1 MLATARKATG
11 NTAGFVQQGMR
22 MLIWKTVIGF
32 GMLLGLVMR
41 PAAAQLNV
49 QDIAIPP
56 VKTEQ
61 GLRASTIDTR
71 TLVPA
76 IDNRPI
82 PLQTPPENPVRKP
95 LPGGEKSNLPVGSIN
110 KLSATVNP
118 GAQFA
123 GQTMNGW
130 YPPDAD
136 IAVGPSHIVQVVNS
150 SFAIYTKTGTKQL
163 EQTFQTLFNGVAVA
177 TTLFDPKIIYD
188 RFNDRYVMVVLEK
201 GANPQISKIL
211 IAISDDGDPNGT
223 WYRYR
228 LEAKLT
234 VGGVDC
240 WLDYPGFG
248 YNQDGYVISGNMF
261 GFADN
266 AWRTTASIV
275 LPAAAVL
282 SGGAAN
288 TSTFQDN
295 QIITIQYAEMLGET
309 TSVLYGIGSFNNN
322 YHKMVAIRNITTTP
336 TMVTR
341 LQPVAAWTDPPA
353 TAASTSGQT
362 VDGGDGRLFGAVWRG
377 GQMVTSHAVGIN
389 SRVAVRWYDIATNGW
404 PTSGTNPAVTQTG
417 NIADSTRDY
426 TYGIVTRNG
435 AGEIGLT
442 FSHLSSA
449 NAGSVMVA
457 GRVPTDAAGTVGT
470 PTTLATSAGNN
481 YSLYRWGDYFGIDA
495 DPSDDGLFWVVGM
508 TVGSNNQWRT
518 HIESFRLS
526 TTLAISNVVLNPTSL
541 AGGASSTGTVTLTGP
556 APAGGSVVTLASN
569 NAVAT
574 VPASVT
580 VAQGATSATFTI
592 TTTAVA
598 SVVAPVV
605 TATLGA
611 SSKTATLTVNP
622 PVLSTLVASAANV
635 IGGKQVRLTANLGS
649 VAPAGGITVSLA
661 STDTNALPVPGSIT
675 IAAGAT
681 SGDALITTGV
691 VAADTS
697 ITATATLGAVSKTAS
712 VVVKAAALTSL
723 VPAKTVL
730 TGGSSVSVRIQ
741 LDGAAPTGGTIVTL
755 SSANSAIISL
765 PLQATVPAGATSVNV
780 DADSSAVATD
790 TDVAITA
797 TLGAV
802 SKSVTLTV
810 VAPAVSN
817 VSVSPTSVLGGST
830 TTGTVTL
837 TGPAPAGGRV
847 VDLASNLS
855 AATVPA
861 NVTVPAGAT
870 SATFAVTT
878 TPLAYS
884 ATATLSATNNGV
896 TATTSLTVRGPAPVS
911 VTLLPT
917 SVAGGKTSIAT
928 ITIEAPAPAGGV
940 VVDLSTSVPDA
951 SVPANVAIPAGATK
965 ASVTVTTQAVSANVS
980 ASIRAT
986 LNGVQKSGTLVI
998 AAPVIRTVTFTPSS
1012 ITGGLST
1019 PGMVTLQTPAAA
1031 GGMVVTLM
1039 SGNPLVSVPATV
1051 TVPANATTA
1060 LFSASTLVT
1069 AIDTSVVVT
1078 GTTGSLSVAGTLK
1091 VLAPRVLSIGFPSS
1105 SPVGGT
1111 TITGT
1116 IKLTGKAP
1124 AGGCI
1129 VSVTNGLAGI
1139 TAPATVFVDAGL
1151 DTATFPV
1158 TLPVVAVDT
1167 LVPWKASLNGAFKTL
1182 TITIKPAA
1190 ILAVAFS
1197 PVSAAGGAPMTGK
1210 VTLTGQA
1217 PDGGTTVTL
1226 VSALPGVASVPV
1238 SVVVP
1243 AGATNVSFPVTTV
1256 PVTADTNVSITAS
1269 TGSISKVGTVRV
1281 LAPAVTAFVLSSSTL
1296 QGGKTL
1302 SGRVNISGT
1311 APAGGVV
1318 VTLTSSDV
1326 SVSPPMTVIVPEGTK
1341 TIGFAIPT
1349 SIVSTSTPVTLTATT
1364 GATSKVVV
1372 VTITP

>member
-1 MLATARKATG
+1 MEERWKHQHHS
-11 NTAGFVQQGMR
+11 QQGMR
-22 MLIWKTVIGF
+22 MLTWKTIIGF
-32 GMLLGLVMR
+32 GLLLSLMLR
-41 PAAAQLNV
+41 PAAAQLNL
-49 QDIAIPP
+49 QDAVIPP

-61 GLRASTIDTR
+61 GLRSSTIDTR
-71 TLVPA
+71 TLFPA

-95 LPGGEKSNLPVGSIN
+95 LPGGEKSNLPVGGID

-118 GAQFA
+118 GPKFA
-123 GQTMNGW
+123 GMTMNGW

-177 TTLFDPKIIYD
+177 TTLFDPKVIYD

-201 GANPQISKIL
+201 STSPQISKVL
-211 IAISDDGDPNGT
+211 VAISDDGDPNGN

-266 AWRTTASIV
+266 AWRTTSSIV
-275 LPAAAVL
+275 LPSAAVL
-282 SGGAAN
+282 SGGTAS
-288 TSTFQDN
+288 TTTFQDN

-341 LQPVAAWTDPPA
+341 LQAVAAWTDPPA

-377 GQMVTSHAVGIN
+377 GQLVTSHAVGIN

-404 PTSGTNPAVTQTG
+404 PTSGTNPSVTQTG

-426 TYGIVTRNG
+426 TYGIVTRNA

-442 FSHLSSA
+442 FSHLSA
-449 NAGSVMVA
+449 TNAGSMMVA

-470 PTTLATSAGNN
+470 PSTLATSAGNN

-508 TVGSNNQWRT
+508 TIASNNQWRT

-526 TTLAISNVVLNPTSL
+526 TTLAVSNVALNPSTI
-541 AGGASSTGTVTLTGP
+541 AGGATSTGTVTLTGP
-556 APAGGSVVTLASN
+556 APAGGSVVTLASD
-569 NAVAT
+569 NAAAT
-574 VPASVT
+574 VPSSVT
-580 VAQGATSATFTI
+580 VAQGATSATFTVS
-592 TTTAVA
+592 TTAVA
-598 SVVAPVV
+598 SGVSPVI

-622 PVLSTLVASAANV
+622 PALSTLVASASTV
-635 IGGKQVRLTANLGS
+635 IGGKQVRLTANLAS
-649 VAPAGGITVSLA
+649 VAPTGGISVTLT
-661 STDTNALPVPGSIT
+661 STDTTALPVPTTIT

-697 ITATATLGAVSKTAS
+697 VTATATLGAVSKTAV
-712 VVVKAAALTSL
+712 VVVKAGALSSL

-730 TGGSSVSVRIQ
+730 TGGTTVSVRVQ
-741 LDGAAPTGGTIVTL
+741 LDGAAPAGGTTVTL
-755 SSANSAIISL
+755 SSANSAIVSL
-765 PLQATVPAGATSVNV
+765 PVQAVVPAGATSVNV
-780 DADSSAVATD
+780 DAVTSAVAFD

-797 TLGAV
+797 TLGTV
-802 SKSVTLTV
+802 SKSVTLTI
-810 VAPAVSN
+810 VAPVASGI
-817 VSVSPTSVLGGST
+817 SVSPTSVLGGTSA
-830 TTGTVTL
+830 TGTVTL
-837 TGPAPAGGRV
+837 SGPAPAGGRV
-847 VDLASNLS
+847 VDLSSSLAAAS
-855 AATVPA
+855 VPA
-861 NVTVPAGAT
+861 SVTVAAGAST
-870 SATFAVTT
+870 ATFTVATT
-878 TPLAYS
+878 LIQTNAI
-884 ATATLSATNNGV
+884 ATLSATNNGV
-896 TATTSLTVRGPAPVS
+896 TVTTSLTVRGPAPIS
-911 VTLLPT
+911 VTLSPT
-917 SVAGGKTSIAT
+917 SVAGGRTSIAT

-940 VVDLSTSVPDA
+940 VVDLSSSIADA
-951 SVPANVAIPAGATK
+951 TVPANVIIPAGALK
-965 ASVTVTTQAVSANVS
+965 AAVTVTTLPVAANVS
-980 ASIRAT
+980 AAIRAT
-986 LNGVQKSGTLVI
+986 LNGVTRSGTLVI
-998 AAPVIRTVTFTPSS
+998 AAPVIRTVTFSPASV
-1012 ITGGLST
+1012 TGGLST
-1019 PGMVTLQTPAAA
+1019 PGMVTLQTPAPA
-1031 GGMVVTLM
+1031 GGTVVTLM
-1039 SGNPLVSVPATV
+1039 SANPLVSVPASV
-1051 TVPANATTA
+1051 TVPAYATTA
-1060 LFSASTLVT
+1060 IFSATTGVT
-1069 AIDTSVVVT
+1069 AVDTNVVVT
-1078 GTTGSLSVAGTLK
+1078 GTTGSLSVTGTLK
-1091 VLAPRVLSIGFPSS
+1091 VLAPRVSTISFPSS
-1105 SPVGGT
+1105 TPVGGT
-1111 TITGT
+1111 TTTGT

-1129 VSVTNGLAGI
+1129 VSITVGHPGVVAPSTVT
-1139 TAPATVFVDAGL
+1139 VDVGL
-1151 DTATFPV
+1151 DTATFSAS
-1158 TLPVVAVDT
+1158 LPIVAVDT
-1167 LVPWKASLNGAFKTL
+1167 VVPWKASLNGAFKTFSM
-1182 TITIKPAA
+1182 TIKPAA
-1190 ILAVAFS
+1190 VLAVTFS
-1197 PVSAAGGAPMTGK
+1197 PASAPGGAPMTGK

-1217 PDGGTTVTL
+1217 PDSGTTVSL
-1226 VSALPGVASVPV
+1226 VSVVPDVVAVPA

-1256 PVTADTNVSITAS
+1256 PVVSDTNVSITAT
-1269 TGSISKVGTVRV
+1269 TGAISKVGTARI
-1281 LAPAVTAFVLSSSTL
+1281 LAPVVTAFLTSSSTL
-1296 QGGKTL
+1296 QGGKTV

-1311 APAGGVV
+1311 APAGGVI
-1318 VTLTSSDV
+1318 VTLSSSDP
-1326 SVSPPMTVIVPEGTK
+1326 SVSPPLTIIVPEGTK
-1341 TIGFAIPT
+1341 TVGFSIPT
-1349 SIVSTSTPVTLTATT
+1349 NTVTVSTAVTLTATT
-1364 GATSKVVV
+1364 GTTSKSVV

>member
-1 MLATARKATG
+1 MSER
-11 NTAGFVQQGMR
+11 NAGIAQQGMQ
-22 MLIWKTVIGF
+22 MLTWKTVIGF
-32 GMLLGLVMR
+32 GLLVGLVLR
-41 PAAAQLNV
+41 PATAQLNL
-49 QDIAIPP
+49 QDTVIPP

-61 GLRASTIDTR
+61 GIQASSIDTR
-71 TLVPA
+71 TFVPA

-95 LPGGEKSNLPVGSIN
+95 FPGGEKSNLPVGAVD

-118 GAQFA
+118 GPQFA
-123 GQTMNGW
+123 GMTMNGW
-130 YPPDAD
+130 YPPDPD
-136 IAVGPSHIVQVVNS
+136 IAVGPSHIVEVVNS
-150 SFAIYTKTGTKQL
+150 SFAIFTKTGTKQL

-177 TTLFDPKIIYD
+177 TTLFDPKVIYD
-188 RFNDRYVMVVLEK
+188 RYNDRYVMVVLEK
-201 GANPQISKIL
+201 STSPQISKVL
-211 IAISDDGDPNGT
+211 VAVSDDGDPNGT

-228 LEAKLT
+228 LEGKLT

-266 AWRTTASIV
+266 TWRTTSSIV
-275 LPAAAVL
+275 LPSAAVL
-282 SGGAAN
+282 SGGTAN

-295 QIITIQYAEMLGET
+295 QIVTIQYAKMLGET

-322 YHKMVAIRNITTTP
+322 FHKMVAIRNITTTP

-341 LQPVAAWTDPPA
+341 LQSVAAWTDPPA

-362 VDGGDGRLFGAVWRG
+362 VDGGDGRLYGAIWRN
-377 GQMVTSHAVGIN
+377 GQLVTSHAVGIN

-404 PTSGTNPAVTQTG
+404 PTSGTNPSVTQTG

-426 TYGIVTRNG
+426 TYGMITRNA

-442 FSHLSSA
+442 FSHLSST

-481 YSLYRWGDYFGIDA
+481 YSLYRWGDYFGIDS

-508 TVGSNNQWRT
+508 TVATNNQWRT

-526 TTLAISNVVLNPTSL
+526 TTLSIGTVTLNPASV

-569 NAVAT
+569 NAAAT
-574 VPASVT
+574 APATVT

-598 SVVAPVV
+598 SAVTPVI
-605 TATLGA
+605 TGTLGA

-622 PVLSTLVASAANV
+622 PALSTLVASAANV

-649 VAPAGGITVSLA
+649 VAPAGGISVALT
-661 STDTNALPVPGSIT
+661 STDNTVLPVPATIA

-681 SGDALITTGV
+681 SGDVLITTGV
-691 VAADTS
+691 VSVDTS
-697 ITATATLGAVSKTAS
+697 ITATATLGAVSKTAA
-712 VVVKAAALTSL
+712 VTVKAAALSSL
-723 VPAKTVL
+723 VPAKTVV
-730 TGGSSVSVRIQ
+730 TGGSTVSIRVQ
-741 LDGAAPTGGTIVTL
+741 LDGAAPTGGTLVTL
-755 SSANSAIISL
+755 SSANAAVVSL

-780 DADSSAVATD
+780 DAVSSAVATD
-790 TDVAITA
+790 TDVAITG
-797 TLGAV
+797 TLGSV

-810 VAPAVSN
+810 VAPTVSN
-817 VSVSPTSVLGGST
+817 VSVSPTTVLGGASV
-830 TTGTVTL
+830 TGTVTL
-837 TGPAPAGGRV
+837 TGPAPTGGRV
-847 VDLASNLS
+847 VSLTSNLA

-861 NVTVPAGAT
+861 SVTVAAGST
-870 SATFAVTT
+870 SATFTVSTA
-878 TPLAYS
+878 AIAAN

-896 TATTSLTVRGPAPVS
+896 TVTTSLVVRGPAPIS
-911 VTLLPT
+911 VTLSPT
-917 SVAGGKTSIAT
+917 SVAGGRTSTAT
-928 ITIEAPAPAGGV
+928 ITLEAPAPAGGV
-940 VVDLSTSVPDA
+940 VVDLSTSIADA
-951 SVPANVAIPAGATK
+951 SVPASVSIPAGASRV
-965 ASVTVTTQAVSANVS
+965 SVVVTTRAVSANVS
-980 ASIRAT
+980 ASIRAS

-1012 ITGGLST
+1012 VTGGLST
-1019 PGMVTLQTPAAA
+1019 PGLVTLQSPAPV
-1031 GGMVVTLM
+1031 GGTVVTLM
-1039 SGNPLVSVPATV
+1039 SANPLVSVPATV

-1060 LFSASTLVT
+1060 LFTASTLVT
-1069 AIDTSVVVT
+1069 GVDTSVVVT
-1078 GTTGSLSVAGTLK
+1078 GTTGALSVVRTLK
-1091 VLAPRVLSIGFPSS
+1091 VLAPRVLSIAFPSS

-1124 AGGCI
+1124 VGGC
-1129 VSVTNGLAGI
+1129 VVNVTNGLAGI
-1139 TAPATVFVDAGL
+1139 IAPSTVTVDAGL
-1151 DTATFPV
+1151 DTATFSV
-1158 TLPVVAVDT
+1158 TLPVVAANTV
-1167 LVPWKASLNGAFKTL
+1167 VPWKASLNGAFKTF
-1182 TITIKPAA
+1182 TMTIKPASM
-1190 ILAVAFS
+1190 LAVSFS

-1226 VSALPGVASVPV
+1226 VSALPGIAAVPA

-1256 PVTADTNVSITAS
+1256 PVAADTNVSITAT
-1269 TGSISKVGTVRV
+1269 TGATSKVGTARV
-1281 LAPAVTAFVLSSSTL
+1281 LAPVVTAFLLSNSMI

-1326 SVSPPMTVIVPEGTK
+1326 SVAPPVTVIVPEGTK
-1341 TIGFAIPT
+1341 TVGFSIPT
-1349 SIVSTSTPVTLTATT
+1349 SVVTTSTVVTLTAKT
-1364 GATSKVVV
+1364 GATTKTVV
-1372 VTITP
+1372 VTINP

>member
-1 MLATARKATG
+1 MPLRE
-11 NTAGFVQQGMR
+11 AGITQQGMH
-22 MLIWKTVIGF
+22 MLTWKTVIGF
-32 GMLLGLVMR
+32 GLLLGLVLR
-41 PAAAQLNV
+41 PATAQLKV
-49 QDIAIPP
+49 QDTVIQP

-61 GLRASTIDTR
+61 GIQASSIDTR
-71 TLVPA
+71 TFIPA

-95 LPGGEKSNLPVGSIN
+95 FPGGEKSNLPVGGVD

-118 GAQFA
+118 GPQFA
-123 GQTMNGW
+123 GMTMNGW

-136 IAVGPSHIVQVVNS
+136 IAVGPSHIVEVVNS

-188 RFNDRYVMVVLEK
+188 RYNDRYVMVVLEK
-201 GANPQISKIL
+201 STSPQISKVL
-211 IAISDDGDPNGT
+211 VAISDDGDPNGT

-228 LEAKLT
+228 LEGKLT

-266 AWRTTASIV
+266 AWRTTSSIV
-275 LPAAAVL
+275 LPSAAVL
-282 SGGAAN
+282 SGGTAN

-295 QIITIQYAEMLGET
+295 QIVTIQYAKMLGET

-322 YHKMVAIRNITTTP
+322 FHKMVAIRNITTTP

-341 LQPVAAWTDPPA
+341 LQSVAAWTDPPA

-362 VDGGDGRLFGAVWRG
+362 VDGGDGRLYGAIWRS
-377 GQMVTSHAVGIN
+377 GQLVTSHAVGIN

-404 PTSGTNPAVTQTG
+404 PTSGTNPSVTQTG

-426 TYGIVTRNG
+426 TYGMITRNA

-442 FSHLSSA
+442 FSHLSST

-470 PTTLATSAGNN
+470 PTTLSTSAGNN
-481 YSLYRWGDYFGIDA
+481 YSLYRWGDYFGIDS

-508 TVGSNNQWRT
+508 TVATNNQWRT
-518 HIESFRLS
+518 HIDSFRLS
-526 TTLAISNVVLNPTSL
+526 STLSISNVTLNPASV
-541 AGGASSTGTVTLTGP
+541 AGGTSSTGTVTLTGP

-569 NAVAT
+569 NAAAT
-574 VPASVT
+574 VPATVT

-598 SVVAPVV
+598 SAVTPVI
-605 TATLGA
+605 TGTLGA

-622 PVLSTLVASAANV
+622 PSLSTLVASAANV

-649 VAPAGGITVSLA
+649 VAPAGGISVALT
-661 STDTNALPVPGSIT
+661 STDNTVLPVPATIA

-681 SGDALITTGV
+681 SGDVLITTGV
-691 VAADTS
+691 VSVDTS
-697 ITATATLGAVSKTAS
+697 ITATATLGAVSKTAA
-712 VVVKAAALTSL
+712 VTVKAAALSSL
-723 VPAKTVL
+723 VPAKTL
-730 TGGSSVSVRIQ
+730 FTGGSTVSVRIQ
-741 LDGAAPTGGTIVTL
+741 LDGAAPTGGTTVTL
-755 SSANSAIISL
+755 ESANSAIISL

-780 DADSSAVATD
+780 DAVSSAVATD
-790 TDVAITA
+790 TDVAITGS
-797 TLGAV
+797 LGTV

-817 VSVSPTSVLGGST
+817 VSVSPTTVLGGASV
-830 TTGTVTL
+830 TGTVTL
-837 TGPAPAGGRV
+837 TGPAPTGGRV
-847 VDLASNLS
+847 VNLTSNLA
-855 AATVPA
+855 AATLPA
-861 NVTVPAGAT
+861 SVTVAAGAT
-870 SATFAVTT
+870 SATFTVSTT
-878 TPLAYS
+878 AIAAN

-896 TATTSLTVRGPAPVS
+896 TVTTSLVVRGPAPIS
-911 VTLLPT
+911 VTLSPT
-917 SVAGGKTSIAT
+917 SVAGGRTSTAT
-928 ITIEAPAPAGGV
+928 ITLEAPAPAGGV
-940 VVDLSTSVPDA
+940 VVDLSTSIADA
-951 SVPANVAIPAGATK
+951 SVQASVTIPAGASK
-965 ASVTVTTQAVSANVS
+965 ASVVVTTRAVSATVS
-980 ASIRAT
+980 ASIRAS

-1012 ITGGLST
+1012 VTGGLST
-1019 PGMVTLQTPAAA
+1019 PGMVTLQSPAPV
-1031 GGMVVTLM
+1031 GGTVVTLM
-1039 SGNPLVSVPATV
+1039 SANPLVSVPATV

-1060 LFSASTLVT
+1060 LFTVSTLVT
-1069 AIDTSVVVT
+1069 GVDTSVVVT
-1078 GTTGSLSVAGTLK
+1078 GTTGALSVVRTLK
-1091 VLAPRVLSIGFPSS
+1091 VLAPRVLSIAFPSS

-1124 AGGCI
+1124 VGGC
-1129 VSVTNGLAGI
+1129 VVNVTNGLAGI
-1139 TAPATVFVDAGL
+1139 IAPSTVTVDAGL
-1151 DTATFPV
+1151 DTATFSV
-1158 TLPVVAVDT
+1158 TLPVVAADT
-1167 LVPWKASLNGAFKTL
+1167 VVPWKASLNGAFKTF
-1182 TITIKPAA
+1182 TMTIKPALM
-1190 ILAVAFS
+1190 LAVSFS

-1226 VSALPGVASVPV
+1226 VSALPGIAAVPA

-1256 PVTADTNVSITAS
+1256 PVAADTNVSITAT
-1269 TGSISKVGTVRV
+1269 TGATSKVGTARV
-1281 LAPAVTAFVLSSSTL
+1281 LAPVVTAFLLSNSMI

-1318 VTLTSSDV
+1318 ITLSSSDV
-1326 SVSPPMTVIVPEGTK
+1326 SVAPPVTVIVPEGTK
-1341 TIGFAIPT
+1341 TVGFSIPT
-1349 SIVSTSTPVTLTATT
+1349 SVVTTSTVVTLTAKT
-1364 GATSKVVV
+1364 GATTKTVV
-1372 VTITP
+1372 VTINP